1 MDHKKAITVLTGI
14 LKKHHLNEEEKEAI
28 STAIGFFSWT
38 SLAKNRLKA
47 RKEKREKD
55 AKW

>member
-1 MDHKKAITVLTGI
+1 MDHKKAITILMGLLKNRSLT
-14 LKKHHLNEEEKEAI
+14 EEEKEAV

-55 AKW
+55 SQW